1 MWIFL
6 FLNSLFVGNYLK
18 NLIIIIK
25 KIKSY
30 YCFFIEK
37 KFYLMFIVFIV
48 ICIKLFVC
56 RKKKGLEMLYIC
68 YIC

>member
-25 KIKSY
+25 NFKSY
-30 YCFFIEK
+30 YYFFIGK
-37 KFYLMFIVFIV
+37 KFYLMIIVFIV

-56 RKKKGLEMLYIC
+56 RKKE
-68 YIC
+68 

>member
-30 YCFFIEK
+30 YCFFIGK
-37 KFYLMFIVFIV
+37 KFYLMIIVFIV

-56 RKKKGLEMLYIC
+56 RKKG
-68 YIC
+68 

>member
-25 KIKSY
+25 KIKSC

-37 KFYLMFIVFIV
+37 KFYLMIIVFIV

-56 RKKKGLEMLYIC
+56 RKKRVGNVIYVS
-68 YIC
+68 YY